1 MSANS
6 RIKAQ
11 FQVQKIP
18 EDYKTFETQY
28 VMVKGRDGT
37 MQMEQ
42 KQVASTGGYLF
53 SMPNGSQIRLETL
66 EQIKQFKLDTKPQLI
81 DITTGEEVNEA
92 GVPLSIANLV
102 HGAVQEAM
110 LPKPVAGD
118 GGVESSIAALE
129 E

>member
-1 MSANS
+1 MSANT

-11 FQVQKIP
+11 FQVQPIP
-18 EDYKTFETQY
+18 DSYETFETRFK
-28 VMVKGRDGT
+28 MKKGQDGT
-37 MQMEQ
+37 MRMESE
-42 KQVASTGGYLF
+42 QVASKGGYLF
-53 SMPNGSQIRLETL
+53 SMPNGSQIRLESL
-66 EQIKQFKLDTKPQLI
+66 DQVKHFNLDTKPKLI

-118 GGVESSIAALE
+118 GGVESTIEALE
-129 E
+129 